1 MIHFLRK
8 RSINTLGVSPGRHG
22 EQPGRERRE
31 VGEEEWKKK
40 KKKEKKTR
48 EGDHG
53 VGPSG
58 RSEEALEAQS
68 SQIGEEAQ
76 SKKFN
81 PTAHRGPRQSPKRWE
96 PWRSFLRC
104 PP

>member
-40 KKKEKKTR
+40 KKKRKENERRRPRGWTLGKK
-48 EGDHG
+48 
-53 VGPSG
+53 
-58 RSEEALEAQS
+58 
-68 SQIGEEAQ
+68 
-76 SKKFN
+76 
-81 PTAHRGPRQSPKRWE
+81 
-96 PWRSFLRC
+96 
-104 PP
+104 